1 MNKNETTSTETASN
15 SDIES
20 QESQD
25 DNVTPLRCL
34 IGSAISG
41 GIAYILYLLM
51 NSIALTY
58 AVKTVTSTNPVV
70 INLTAAVRTMV
81 IGIVALAVGVVG
93 LVSVGLLLLGI
104 QVTVESL
111 KRRITKTSN

>member
-1 MNKNETTSTETASN
+1 MNKTTSTETASN

-20 QESQD
+20 QKSPDE
-25 DNVTPLRCL
+25 NVTPLRCL
-34 IGSAISG
+34 FGSAISG
-41 GIAYILYLLM
+41 GIAYLLYLLM

-58 AVKTVTSTNPVV
+58 AVKTVTSTNPLV

-104 QVTVESL
+104 QVTVQSL
-111 KRRITKTSN
+111 KERIAKTNN

>member
-1 MNKNETTSTETASN
+1 MNETKSTETASS

-25 DNVTPLRCL
+25 ENVTPLRCL
-34 IGSAISG
+34 FGSAISG
-41 GIAYILYLLM
+41 GIAYILYLLL

-70 INLTAAVRTMV
+70 INLAAAVRTMV

-104 QVTVESL
+104 QITVQSL
-111 KRRITKTSN
+111 KRIIAKTGN